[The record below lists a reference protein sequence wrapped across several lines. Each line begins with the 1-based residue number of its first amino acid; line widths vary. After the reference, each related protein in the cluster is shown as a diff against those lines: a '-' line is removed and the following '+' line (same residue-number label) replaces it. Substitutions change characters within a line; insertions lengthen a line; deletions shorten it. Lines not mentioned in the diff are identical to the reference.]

1 MSAALLPRGGWPVM
15 LTPFREDRSID
26 WEALDASVDWYVE
39 LGSAGLFAVALSSE
53 MYDLSAEERDR
64 LARRV
69 VERAAGRIP
78 VVVGSPVGG
87 SAEAQADAVAAVAAT
102 GADAVVLISSQLTP
116 LDAPE
121 RDWLRVVD
129 TIVDRNPGVDLGVYE
144 CPLPFKRLPSLDAVR
159 ALAETG
165 AFTFY
170 KDTSHSVP
178 VMTERIRAM
187 EGSRLRLYNAAIGSL
202 TPSLRAGAAGLSGYA
217 ANLYPDLL
225 DWLIRHVDDAERA
238 DAVTAIQ
245 RLLTIAEH
253 AVNLRYPTSAKVL
266 LRHGSR
272 LRFAPISRWKPEAI
286 GPHESLPLEELAAY
300 IRSLDLPAGALAAG
314 R

>member
-1 MSAALLPRGGWPVM
+1 MSGPLPRGGWPVM

-26 WEALDASVDWYVE
+26 WEALDASVDWYIE

-64 LARRV
+64 IARRV
-69 VERAAGRIP
+69 VARAGGRVP

-87 SAEAQADAVAAVAAT
+87 SAEAQADAVAAVADT
-102 GADAVVLISSQLTP
+102 GADAVVLISSQLAP
-116 LDAPE
+116 PDAAE
-121 RDWLRVVD
+121 RQWLGVVD
-129 TIVDRNPGVDLGVYE
+129 TIIARNPGVDLGVYE

-159 ALAETG
+159 ALAESG

-178 VMTERIRAM
+178 VMSDRVQIM
-187 EGSRLRLYNAAIGSL
+187 QGSRLRLYNAAIGSL
-202 TPSLRAGAAGLSGYA
+202 APSLRAGAAGLSGYI

-225 DWLIRHVDDAERA
+225 DWLIRHVDDGDRA
-238 DAVTAIQ
+238 DAVTAVQ
-245 RLLTIAEH
+245 RLLTITEH

-266 LRHGSR
+266 LGHGSR
-272 LRFAPISRWKPEAI
+272 LRFAPVSRWKPEAI